1 VVDEEKLGGRCVLG
15 SHPWGAG
22 TCGELLAEPPPTT
35 MRTPG
40 RLGPGGGG
48 ARPRTYDLEREKN
61 TGR

>member
-1 VVDEEKLGGRCVLG
+1 MVDEEKLGGRCVLG